1 MPTIEFTAL
10 VKDIIKSSGKLAMQY
25 GEEYIGSEHLLLA
38 IIDESL
44 KQTNKSEQILKI
56 FKRFKLD
63 VFALIEDIEAT
74 FDHDKPRLYLDQV
87 PLSSSA
93 ENCLKYSY
101 LEAKACNSDMID
113 AEHVLLAYL
122 RQENSFYNQVLLPK
136 HKLAYQDVKK
146 FIEQKN

>member
-1 MPTIEFTAL
+1 MVTIEFTTL

-25 GEEYIGSEHLLLA
+25 GEEYSCSEHLLLA

-63 VFALIEDIEAT
+63 VFALIEDVEAT

-87 PLSSSA
+87 PLSSS
-93 ENCLKYSY
+93 
-101 LEAKACNSDMID
+101 
-113 AEHVLLAYL
+113 
-122 RQENSFYNQVLLPK
+122 
-136 HKLAYQDVKK
+136 HKQITMQL
-146 FIEQKN
+146 